1 MYHILKQKNVS
12 LIGKYADLKV
22 VKLVDFGVYLLG
34 EDETEILL
42 PIRYVPE
49 NTQLDDTIKVFIYRD
64 SEDRVIATTEK
75 PYAIVG
81 EFAWLRAKA
90 VTNVGAFLDW
100 GLMKDLLCPF
110 REQKM
115 KMEEGRSYLVYVY
128 VDEKT
133 GRIAATAKLE
143 QIISNFDTEFTEGQE
158 VSIMIGHQSDLGYSA
173 IIDNQGMGI
182 LYNNEIFGA
191 IREGDVYKAWV
202 KKVREDGKIDLSLQ
216 QQGYHLEVPRVGEE
230 LFEILKKEN
239 GFLPLNDKSSPEE
252 IYDNLQMS
260 KKNFKKVIGLL
271 YKQRI
276 ITIEKDGIHLVKS
289 EK

>member
-1 MYHILKQKNVS
+1 MS
-12 LIGKYADLKV
+12 LIGKYAELKV
-22 VKLVDFGVYLLG
+22 IKLVDFGVYLLG
-34 EDETEILL
+34 EDESEILL

-49 NTQLDDTIKVFIYRD
+49 NTQLDDRIKVFIYRD

-81 EFAWLRAKA
+81 EFAWLRVKA
-90 VTNVGAFLDW
+90 VTKVGAFLDW

-115 KMEEGRSYLVYVY
+115 DMEEGRSYLVYIY
-128 VDEKT
+128 VDDKT

-143 QIISNFDTEFTEGQE
+143 PILKSLDAEFTEGQE
-158 VSIMIGHQSDLGYSA
+158 VSVMIAHQSDLGYTA
-173 IIDNQGMGI
+173 IIDNKGIGI

-191 IREGDVYKAWV
+191 IREGDIYKAWV
-202 KKVREDGKIDLSLQ
+202 KKIREDGKIDLSLQ

-230 LFEILKKEN
+230 LYEILKKEN

-271 YKQRI
+271 YKQRL
-276 ITIEKDGIHLVKS
+276 ITIEKDGIHLVK
-289 EK
+289 KQK

>member
-1 MYHILKQKNVS
+1 MS
-12 LIGKYADLKV
+12 LIGKYAELKV
-22 VKLVDFGVYLLG
+22 AKLVDFGVYLTG

-42 PIRYVPE
+42 PTRYVPE
-49 NTQLDDTIKVFIYRD
+49 KTQLDDTIKVFIYRD

-90 VTNVGAFLDW
+90 VTQVGAFMDW
-100 GLMKDLLCPF
+100 GLMKDLLVPF
-110 REQKM
+110 REQKV

-128 VDEKT
+128 LDETT
-133 GRIAATAKLE
+133 GRIVGTAKLE
-143 QIISNFDTEFTEGQE
+143 RIFRDMNAEYAEGDE
-158 VSIMIGHQSDLGYSA
+158 VSIMIGHHSDLGYTA
-173 IIDNQGMGI
+173 IIDNVAIGI

-216 QQGYHLEVPRVGEE
+216 QQGYHLEVPRVGQE
-230 LFEILKKEN
+230 LMGILKEEK
-239 GFLPLNDKSSPEE
+239 GFLPLNDKSSPED

-271 YKQRI
+271 YKQRL
-276 ITIEKDGIHLVKS
+276 ITIKEDGIHLIEP
-289 EK
+289 EKK